1 MDVSKLILDFIAA
14 IAWPIV
20 VVLIAIV
27 FKDELKKLIHRL
39 SHIKGKDWELSF
51 NKELKEAEET
61 ASEVMQTSTEKLNE
75 IPDPKANISLY
86 ERLIDLS
93 AISPEAAVMESWRN
107 LELSVFDAAKSLDI
121 DTSTI
126 RTGSS
131 IIPMLID
138 LKKTDKS
145 IYNLYNRLRIMR
157 NNIAHNHDT
166 EIDAKGASKYVDL
179 ALRLASYFNDLP
191 K

>member
-20 VVLIAIV
+20 VVFIALV
-27 FKDELKKLIHRL
+27 FKDELRKLIHRL

-61 ASEVMQTSTEKLNE
+61 ASEVIQTSPEKLSQ
-75 IPDPKANISLY
+75 IPDPKANTSLY
-86 ERLIDLS
+86 DRLIDLS
-93 AISPEAAVMESWRN
+93 TISPAAAVMVSWRD
-107 LELSVFDAAKSLDI
+107 LELSVRNAAKSLQI
-121 DTSTI
+121 DTSTV
-126 RTGSS
+126 RTGSK
-131 IIPMLID
+131 IIQMLRD
-138 LKKTDKS
+138 LDKTDRS

-157 NNIAHNHDT
+157 NGIAHDDNAD
-166 EIDAKGASKYVDL
+166 IDSKGASKYVDL

-191 K
+191 N